1 MTAAVTPRSK
11 TVATWL
17 ALAGG
22 ALGLHRFYLQG
33 WGDRWGWL
41 VWPPTLLGAWGALR
55 MRALGQ
61 DDQLAWVLIP
71 LLGLTLFGALL
82 TAVVYGL
89 TPRERWQARHDPR
102 GATRPWP
109 WLDVIG
115 ALVAGAIGAIV
126 LIATIAF
133 VAQRSFE
140 YAALQRS
147 HASAAASSPAGA
159 SAPR

>member
-1 MTAAVTPRSK
+1 MNPYRSK

-22 ALGLHRFYLQG
+22 ALGLHRFYLHG

-41 VWPPTLLGAWGALR
+41 LWLPTLLGGWGALR
-55 MRALGQ
+55 MNALGQ
-61 DDQLAWVLIP
+61 DDRLAWVLTP
-71 LLGLTLFGALL
+71 FLGLTLSGAML

-89 TPRERWQARHDPR
+89 TPRERWQARHDPA
-102 GATRPWP
+102 GSTRAWP
-109 WLDVIG
+109 WLDVVG
-115 ALVAGAIGAIV
+115 VVAATAIGAIV

-140 YAALQRS
+140 YAALPSSRG
-147 HASAAASSPAGA
+147 SATSPPAAEGASST
-159 SAPR
+159 R

>member
-1 MTAAVTPRSK
+1 MTGAPGPRSK

-22 ALGLHRFYLQG
+22 TLGLHRFYLHG

-41 VWPPTLLGAWGALR
+41 LWPPTVLGAWGALR

-61 DDQLAWVLIP
+61 DDQLAWVLVP
-71 LLGLTLFGALL
+71 LLGLTLSAAML
-82 TAVVYGL
+82 TAVIYAL
-89 TPRERWQARHDPR
+89 TPRERWRARHDPQ
-102 GATRPWP
+102 GATRARP

-115 ALVAGAIGAIV
+115 AIAAAAIGAIA

-140 YAALQRS
+140 YAALPDP
-147 HASAAASSPAGA
+147 AAAPAAGA
-159 SAPR
+159 SAANR